1 MRVVLFRGAAVKRQ
15 RKIGP
20 DQILVVFYDRP
31 PEVVSA
37 DEWETFSADQYH
49 EADVRRCDVV
59 RAPLKPVKVV
69 LTHDDRR
76 TSAAAS

>member
-1 MRVVLFRGAAVKRQ
+1 MRVVLFRGSAVKRQ

-20 DQILVVFYDRP
+20 NQILVVFYDRA

-37 DEWETFSADQYH
+37 DEWETFSSDQYH

-59 RAPLKPVKVV
+59 RNPVLKPVKVFNGN
-69 LTHDDRR
+69 DRR
-76 TSAAAS
+76 TPAVAG

>member
-20 DQILVVFYDRP
+20 NQILVVFYDRP

-69 LTHDDRR
+69 THDNRR
-76 TSAAAS
+76 TAAVAG

>member
-20 DQILVVFYDRP
+20 NQILVVFYDRP

-37 DEWETFSADQYH
+37 DEWETFSSNQYH
-49 EADVRRCDVV
+49 TDVRRCDVV
-59 RAPLKPVKVV
+59 RAPVKPVKVV
-69 LTHDDRR
+69 FTHDDRR